1 MNTNSTKKV
10 YLPFLIYLL
19 FSTFTIGQTITITGT
34 VYDEY
39 KDPMIG
45 LNVILK
51 ENPAKGASTDIDG
64 KYTLEVPAE
73 NSTLVFQYLGYA
85 EKEVQVGTERII
97 NVYMSTDAAQ
107 LAEVQVTALGIKR
120 QKREIGYSTESFG
133 GVELERANAPNVVSA
148 LSGRSAGVQIA
159 SANGVDGGTTRIT
172 IRGNNNIGANN
183 QPLIVVDGVPL
194 ENAAGLENIGRG
206 VDWGS
211 AINNINPAD
220 IESMNVLKG
229 PTASALYGSRGANGV
244 ILITTKRGK
253 KQKGIGIQYSI
264 QHKVIQPY
272 RYRDVQNVYGAG
284 APASLLEPTL
294 GTNPDGNP
302 THLSTNAFYPDN
314 GPNGEPSTSTFGFY
328 GTGVSWGPKMEGQLI
343 EWWDGEIRPYSPQP
357 DNLKL
362 YFQNGNTTTHN
373 LSFSGGNDM
382 GTMRVSLTRSDHN
395 AIVPNSNYNQTTVNI
410 GSRLDISTKLKAD
423 ISINYIN
430 YYRLNSP
437 TLGDDHQNSFSKGV
451 LYSFPR
457 SYKGLEKDLNINA
470 DGTRN
475 DFDGRF
481 PFLYAGQDIWWNTYN
496 DNTELNRNKLLGALS
511 LTYDITNWL
520 NLTGR
525 LGLDFTLNE
534 FERRSKPYNN
544 LGIEGGAYSNE
555 LNRDKVNNNEF
566 LVNMFKDEI
575 FGSDFDLSF
584 SVGGSQWSRSQY
596 GQRGESNK
604 WINPWLYTFDN
615 IDRSFTYTN
624 QTSDTI
630 VIAPDGNLQVTAPD
644 DFLTPSEL
652 RFDKKINSVF
662 SFLNLGYKDYLFLEL
677 TGRNDWT
684 SSLPIDNNQYFYP
697 SASLS
702 FIVTEAFDVKWKG
715 LSFLKLRGAY
725 AQTASDSNPFLID
738 RVYDVGNFGG
748 LQTASSQGTIPPIEL
763 RPQRATSYE
772 IGTTFGLFEDKIN
785 FDFTYYYINSF
796 DQILDAPLPSSSG
809 ATKVRINTGE
819 LENKGFEAILN
830 IKLIQRRNFFWE
842 TSFNIGRNRNKVV
855 SLGDSGAKIL
865 ELADI
870 WGLNGPAI
878 AVREGEEFGTII
890 GYDHIYHENGEP
902 ILNEAGT
909 HYLFTENRVPVG
921 NASPDFTGGWSMRLG
936 HKGFSLSTLVD
947 TKWGGDI
954 YAGSYVIGLQTGQSP
969 ETLIE
974 REGGGLPFTDPEG
987 NVRNVGIILP
997 GVQADGTPNEEV
1009 VHYYYKYIPNAGGWG
1024 RWLTRPGV
1032 LENSWVKLREVSLT
1046 YQFPETLTSRTNVF
1060 QDLSI
1065 SLVGRDLFYLY
1076 TSLPDQINPE
1086 GSNGSGNA
1094 QGLEWASFPG
1104 VRSFGFSLNAGF

>member
-1 MNTNSTKKV
+1 MHTNFTRR
-10 YLPFLIYLL
+10 IYLSILISFL
-19 FSTFTIGQTITITGT
+19 FFSFTFGQTITITGT

-51 ENPAKGASTDIDG
+51 ENPAIGASTDIDG
-64 KYTLEVPAE
+64 KYTIEVPAK

-85 EKEVQVGTERII
+85 EKEVIVGTETTID
-97 NVYMSTDAAQ
+97 VYMKTDAAQ

-133 GVELERANAPNVVSA
+133 GVEIEKSNAPNVVSA
-148 LSGRSAGVQIA
+148 LSGRAAGVQIA
-159 SANGVDGGTTRIT
+159 SPNGVDGGTTRIT

-183 QPLIVVDGVPL
+183 QPLVVVDGVPL
-194 ENAAGLENIGRG
+194 ENQAGLENIGRG

-220 IESMNVLKG
+220 IESMNILKG

-253 KQKGIGIQYSI
+253 KQKGIGIQYSV

-272 RYRDVQNVYGAG
+272 RYREVQNVYGAG

-294 GTNPDGNP
+294 TTNAEGNP
-302 THLSTNAFYPDN
+302 NHLSTNAFYPDN

-328 GTGVSWGPKMEGQLI
+328 GTGVSWGPRMEGQLI

-382 GTMRVSLTRSDHN
+382 GTMRVSLTRTDHN

-423 ISINYIN
+423 ISVNYIN

-457 SYKGLEKDLNINA
+457 SYKGLEKDLNINS

-481 PFLYAGQDIWWNTYN
+481 PFLYSGQDIWWNTYN

-511 LTYDITNWL
+511 LTYDVNSWL
-520 NLTGR
+520 NVTGR

-544 LGIEGGAYSNE
+544 LGIEGGIYSNE
-555 LNRDKVNNNEF
+555 LNRDRVNNNEF
-566 LVNMFKDEI
+566 LINLHRDKI
-575 FGSDFDLSF
+575 FDSDFDLSF

-604 WINPWLYTFDN
+604 WINPWLFTFDN
-615 IDRSFTYTN
+615 VDRSFAYTN
-624 QTSDTI
+624 QDPTDTLTI
-630 VIAPDGNLQVTAPD
+630 VLAPDESFQVTAPD
-644 DFLTPSEL
+644 DFLTASEV

-662 SFLNLGYKDYLFLEL
+662 SF
-677 TGRNDWT
+677 
-684 SSLPIDNNQYFYP
+684 QYFYP

-702 FIVTEAFDVKWKG
+702 FIATEAFDIKRKG

-725 AQTASDSNPFLID
+725 AQTASDSDPFLID

-772 IGTTFGLFEDKIN
+772 IGATLGFFDDKIN
-785 FDFTYYYINSF
+785 LDFTYYYINSF

-830 IKLIQRRNFFWE
+830 IKLMQRRNFFWE

-855 SLGDSGAKIL
+855 SLGDSGAEIL

-890 GYDHIYHENGEP
+890 GYDYIYHENGQP
-902 ILNEAGT
+902 IINEAGT
-909 HYLFTENRVPVG
+909 HYEFTENRVPVG

-936 HKGFSLSTLVD
+936 YKGLSLSTLVD

-969 ETLIE
+969 ETLLE

-987 NVRNVGIILP
+987 NVRNVGVVLP
-997 GVQADGTPNEEV
+997 GVQADGTANEEV
-1009 VHYYYKYIPNAGGWG
+1009 VHYFYKYIPNTGGWG
-1024 RWLTRPGV
+1024 RWLTTPGV

-1046 YQFPETLTSRTNVF
+1046 YQFPETLTARTNVF

-1065 SLVGRDLFYLY
+1065 SLVARDLFYLY